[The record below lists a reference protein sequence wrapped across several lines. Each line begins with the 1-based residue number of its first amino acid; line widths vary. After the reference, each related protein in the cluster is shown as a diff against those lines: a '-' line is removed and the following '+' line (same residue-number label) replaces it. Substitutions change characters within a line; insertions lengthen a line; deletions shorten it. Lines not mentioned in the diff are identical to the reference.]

1 MKAII
6 VALVFIA
13 IFKLSGIVSNGNATV
28 QTAAVILCGL
38 VIVWYGMKAI
48 CCACNQKDNS
58 NCSKGDTDERL

>member
-1 MKAII
+1 MKAIVI
-6 VALVFIA
+6 ALVFIA
-13 IFKLSGIVSNGNATV
+13 VFKLSGIISNGNATV

-58 NCSKGDTDERL
+58 ICSKRDTDDNQ

>member
-1 MKAII
+1 MRAIVI
-6 VALVFIA
+6 ALVFIA
-13 IFKLSGIVSNGNATV
+13 VFKLSGIISNGNATV

-58 NCSKGDTDERL
+58 SCRKHHSDENQ